1 MKLHVPK
8 IYNNTESLGS
18 RKYQKQTIKGYMSFD
33 FDKDGNIIGASFMNL
48 YNKTHRL
55 SNGKYVTY
63 NGYLDDSKIF
73 KVVAIGNNKTDKFNT
88 ASICFSLMAE
98 PSYNIGEFDEDTSL
112 FVTLAG
118 KGRMRNGRIRTAK
131 GTVAG
136 TLGCGC
142 YAYGHV
148 SPTRVI
154 WWYGVSDIVTDVAA
168 VHGTWRMNVVK

>member
-1 MKLHVPK
+1 M
-8 IYNNTESLGS
+8 SL
-18 RKYQKQTIKGYMSFD
+18 D
-33 FDKDGNIIGASFMNL
+33 FDEDGSIIGASFANL
-48 YNKTHRL
+48 RNKTHRL
-55 SNGKYVTY
+55 SNGKHVTY
-63 NGYLDDSKIF
+63 DCYLDDSKTF
-73 KVVAIGNNKTDKFNT
+73 RVVAIGNNKTAKFNV

-98 PSYNIGEFDEDTSL
+98 PSYNIGLFDEDTSL

-118 KGRMRNGRIRTAK
+118 KGRLKNGRVKTAN
-131 GTVAG
+131 GSVAG

-168 VHGTWRMNVVK
+168 VHGTWRINSVK

>member
-1 MKLHVPK
+1 
-8 IYNNTESLGS
+8 
-18 RKYQKQTIKGYMSFD
+18 MSFD
-33 FDKDGNIIGASFMNL
+33 FDDDGNIIGASFANL
-48 YNKTHRL
+48 RNKTHRM
-55 SNGKYVTY
+55 SNGKHVTY
-63 NGYLDDSKIF
+63 DGYLDDTKTF
-73 KVVAIGNNKTDKFNT
+73 RVVAIGNNKTDKFNT
-88 ASICFSLMAE
+88 ASICFFLMAE

-118 KGRMRNGRIRTAK
+118 KGRLKNGRVKTAS
-131 GTVAG
+131 GSVAG

-168 VHGTWRMNVVK
+168 VHGTWRINSVK